1 MHLEAR
7 VRRAILAA
15 AAFVTLGVSANGVAD
30 VASADSAI
38 PSTSSLHVAVK
49 TPTAPRSPAAT
60 AGNAKVTLTWA
71 GAVQQRRGVGLH
83 RAGQRHP
90 LLLPRRR
97 PQRRRPWASN
107 GVHRQMTAARRSST
121 T

>member
-60 AGNAKVTLTWA
+60 AGNAKVTLTWQA
-71 GAVQQRRGVGLH
+71 PFSNDGVGRH
-83 RAGQRHP
+83 RAGQGTRYYVRVGAHNVAG
-90 LLLPRRR
+90 LGR
-97 PQRRRPWASN
+97 PMECTGR
-107 GVHRQMTAARRSST
+107 
-121 T
+121 